1 MFRRHVNF
9 GNPWVEEAVLVGC
22 GFVLL
27 AWLAPQVWSFQGQLP
42 ITPQSLLV
50 VLWPLM
56 WGWRIGTATVVL
68 YLVAGG
74 AGCPVFA
81 DGAHGWQHFAGSTG
95 GFLLAFPVSA
105 VLVGWLSEIN
115 STMKYAKS
123 ACLMLLGQLTIVM
136 MGLIWQRTMI
146 PVEASWVET
155 MTSLFPAILV
165 KCALGTLVVVFVG
178 RLLTT
183 QSPA

>member
-1 MFRRHVNF
+1 MFRRHVNL
-9 GNPWVEEAVLVGC
+9 GSHWVEEAVLVGC
-22 GFVLL
+22 GFILL
-27 AWLAPQVWSFQGQLP
+27 AWLAPQVWSLQGQLP

-68 YLVAGG
+68 YLVVGG
-74 AGCPVFA
+74 AGWPVFA
-81 DGAHGWQHFAGSTG
+81 DGANGWQHFAGSTG

-105 VLVGWLSEIN
+105 VVVGWLSEGN

-123 ACLMLLGQLTIVM
+123 ACLLLLGQLTIVV
-136 MGLIWQRTMI
+136 MGLMWQRAMI

-178 RLLTT
+178 RLLAI